1 MPVNPK
7 SLLNLQKGRGK
18 GGRKPKL
25 STMLKYIPEEAQAQ
39 INKAL
44 WTALTHNNIDEARAY
59 MKSVDIP
66 EYGFVI
72 QIVMNELGR
81 KNAFQ
86 CLMEIYERLFGKPR
100 QAVEVSTT
108 ENAEKAMAEFEIIYK
123 AQTNTSD
130 TDSDTTDNQTTKDNG
145 QSAD

>member
-66 EYGFVI
+66 EYGFII

-86 CLMEIYERLFGKPR
+86 CFMEIYERLFGKPR

-108 ENAEKAMAEFEIIYK
+108 ENAEKARAEFEIIYK
-123 AQTNTSD
+123 AQTNTD
-130 TDSDTTDNQTTKDNG
+130 TINNQTTTDDNE

>member
-1 MPVNPK
+1 MSVNPK
-7 SLLNLQKGRGK
+7 SLLNLEKGRGK

-44 WTALTHNNIDEARAY
+44 WTALTHNNIEEAREY

-66 EYGFVI
+66 EYGFII

-86 CLMEIYERLFGKPR
+86 CFMEIYERLFGKP
-100 QAVEVSTT
+100 QIMITADKETPT
-108 ENAEKAMAEFEIIYK
+108 FKLEFVKNEDK
-123 AQTNTSD
+123 DDD
-130 TDSDTTDNQTTKDNG
+130 TDNES
-145 QSAD
+145 